1 VGDEGLRIHGE
12 GEEAAQGVAEEGG
25 GERRRGEDVQQ
36 DEEPQPGPHPGLEVV
51 LRGEEGAGPPGA
63 VEAKRPKVRLWITT
77 RRVRI
82 DPEAKRRDYIRRLD
96 RLWRQLDRIIADP
109 LAEEANRIKAMNT
122 LIRCLYI
129 VYGMVEAVE
138 VEDLEA
144 EVEEAEGEEG
154 QPKEALGY
162 RLPEPPP

>member
-1 VGDEGLRIHGE
+1 VGDEGIRIHGE
-12 GEEAAQGVAEEGG
+12 GEEAAQGVAEDGKG
-25 GERRRGEDVQQ
+25 DRQRGEDVQQ
-36 DEEPQPGPHPGLEVV
+36 DEEPQPEAYPGLQIVF
-51 LRGEEGAGPPGA
+51 RGEEGAGPPGA
-63 VEAKRPKVRLWITT
+63 VEAKRPKVRLWVTA

-82 DPEAKRRDYIRRLD
+82 NPEAKRRSYITRLEG
-96 RLWRQLDRIIADP
+96 LWRQLDAMIVDP
-109 LAEEANRIKAMNT
+109 LADEATKIRAMNT

-162 RLPEPPP
+162 RLPKPPR